1 MLFNSFC
8 CLASVAGAVIQATGR
23 TELEDGLCAGGQLK
37 ARNGLQRVGT
47 ILWINRI
54 PPRGRCETQTSRGQ
68 TQFESAEASNK
79 YNTTVFVVIFDFEM
93 GVLGFY

>member
-8 CLASVAGAVIQATGR
+8 CLASMAGAVIQATGR

-47 ILWINRI
+47 ILWINLI
-54 PPRGRCETQTSRGQ
+54 PPRGRCETQTPQGQ
-68 TQFESAEASNK
+68 TQFESAEARGAAGLQ
-79 YNTTVFVVIFDFEM
+79 V
-93 GVLGFY
+93 

>member
-37 ARNGLQRVGT
+37 ARNGLQRVRT
-47 ILWINRI
+47 IPWIDRI
-54 PPRGRCETQTSRGQ
+54 PPVPGAVRTQTPRGQ
-68 TQFESAEASNK
+68 TQFESAEARGAAGLQ
-79 YNTTVFVVIFDFEM
+79 VQGPGFDSRQPRC
-93 GVLGFY
+93 